1 MIDGFRY
8 GFLGVANSSVIVGV
22 WVTGLLSV
30 AGIFAV
36 WLMFRSGYKLKA

>member
-22 WVTGLLSV
+22 WVTGLLAL